1 MIILPNCAGS
11 PNSVRKTNM
20 PNSAKRWST
29 LAALTVLMA
38 VYVPNLDFALTL
50 FRGDYIAA
58 YARQL
63 VMRWAD
69 GDMSK
74 LTGRDWRIARADTE
88 SAILLVP
95 DNPAYRDQLAFIH
108 IARARTSRDVD
119 LRKLFYREALKS
131 TDEAIQLRPNHA
143 WTWMMRVEALSGIS
157 EQSAEACEA
166 RKTANRL
173 ATYEMAL
180 GEMNRKYRLDQCN

>member
-88 SAILLVP
+88 SAILLLP
-95 DNPAYRDQLAFIH
+95 NNPAYRDQLAFIH
-108 IARARTSRDVD
+108 IARARTARADD
-119 LRKLFYREALKS
+119 LRELFYREALKS
-131 TDEAIQLRPNHA
+131 TDDALRLRPKHP
-143 WTWMMRVEALSGIS
+143 WSWVMRAEALSEIS
-157 EQSAEACEA
+157 KGSAEACNA
-166 RKTANRL
+166 IKTAISL
-173 ATYEMAL
+173 GTYEAAVEVL
-180 GEMNRKYRLDQCN
+180 NRRYSLNQCN